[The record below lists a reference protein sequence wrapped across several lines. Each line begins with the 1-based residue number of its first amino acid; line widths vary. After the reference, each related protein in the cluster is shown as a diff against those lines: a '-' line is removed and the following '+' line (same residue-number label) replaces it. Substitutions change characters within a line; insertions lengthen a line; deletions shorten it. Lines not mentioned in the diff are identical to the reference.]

1 MRSVESNGSDGRSV
15 LERAFRVLNAFAPR
29 DSRLSLA
36 ELSRRTSLP
45 KGSLHRI
52 AGQLIMVGA
61 LERVGDRYQLGLHM
75 FEIAR
80 MVPVQLRLREATL
93 PFMEDLYEATH
104 ETVHL
109 GVLRDTEVIYIERI
123 AGHRQVYCPTRV
135 GGRMP
140 AHCTSLGKALLAFS
154 GPEVL
159 ERVVAG
165 GLPALSPHTITVPR
179 VLRQQ
184 IEQARADG
192 VAFDNEETIRG
203 LVCVAAPVMHHR
215 DVVAALS
222 VTGPRARLNPR
233 RLAPAVRTAALGAS
247 RSLSRARLV

>member
-1 MRSVESNGSDGRSV
+1 MSSVEPNSRSV

-29 DSRLSLA
+29 DSRLRLA
-36 ELSRRTSLP
+36 ELSRRTGLP
-45 KGSLHRI
+45 KGSLHRMVT
-52 AGQLIMVGA
+52 QLVTVGA
-61 LERVGDRYQLGLHM
+61 LERVDDRYQLGLRM

-80 MVPVQLRLREATL
+80 MVPVQLRLREVML

-109 GVLRDTEVIYIERI
+109 GVLRDTEVIYIDRI

-140 AHCTSLGKALLAFS
+140 AHCTSLGKAMLAFS
-154 GPEVL
+154 DPEVL
-159 ERVVAG
+159 EKVIAG

-184 IEQARADG
+184 IEQARTDG
-192 VAFDNEETIRG
+192 VAYDNEESLRG
-203 LVCVAAPVMHHR
+203 LVCVGAPVLHHHE
-215 DVVAALS
+215 VVAALS
-222 VTGPRARLNPR
+222 VTGPKARLNPR

-247 RSLSRARLV
+247 RALSRVRLM

>member
-1 MRSVESNGSDGRSV
+1 MSSVESNSRSV
-15 LERAFRVLNAFAPR
+15 LERAFRVLTAFAPR
-29 DSRLSLA
+29 DSRLSLT
-36 ELSRRTSLP
+36 ELSRRTGLP
-45 KGSLHRI
+45 KGSLHRM
-52 AGQLIMVGA
+52 AAQLVTVGA
-61 LERVGDRYQLGLHM
+61 LERVEDRYQLGLRM

-80 MVPVQLRLREATL
+80 MVPVQLRLREVML

-109 GVLRDTEVIYIERI
+109 GVLRDTEVIYIDRI

-140 AHCTSLGKALLAFS
+140 AHCTSLGKAMLAFS

-159 ERVVAG
+159 EKVLAD
-165 GLPALSPHTITVPR
+165 GLPALSPHTVTEPR

-184 IEQARADG
+184 IERARTDG
-192 VAFDNEETIRG
+192 VAYDNEESVRG
-203 LVCVAAPVMHHR
+203 VICVGAPVLHHH

-222 VTGPRARLNPR
+222 VTGPKARLNPR

-247 RSLSRARLV
+247 RALSRVRLA